1 MSKPDLDEMMK
12 NDKTDNFNTMH
23 LKDFVNARLEIQKVE
38 IPQNGHNKHHN
49 YKYTELEDMINV
61 VEPILLKHNLI
72 SNFTQVYDEETLE
85 GTVSARIK
93 FRMRITHAINRQ
105 YFQSEVSI
113 YHNREIKKIGEHMT
127 YARRYLYESILLI
140 RGTPDSDSIDDSTG
154 AFNE

>member
-1 MSKPDLDEMMK
+1 MSKPDIDEMMK
-12 NDKTDNFNTMH
+12 NEHTDDFNTMH
-23 LKDFVNARLEIQKVE
+23 LHDFVNARLEIQKAE

-85 GTVSARIK
+85 GTWSARIK
-93 FRMRITHAINRQ
+93 FRMRLTQAINRQ
-105 YFQSEVSI
+105 YVQSEVSI
-113 YHNREIKKIGEHMT
+113 YHNREIKKSGEHMT

-140 RGTPDSDSIDDSTG
+140 RGTPNVDSIDDNKG
-154 AFNE
+154 DF